1 MNIINP
7 KLSIREAQNN
17 NLSYLETQNN
27 ISNSIDKNNILDT
40 FKEFYKDKDITQRF
54 KWILNS
60 IGISSTENNIYT
72 IMTELTKLLP
82 FIQPNYNLF
91 LIGES
96 GLGKSSTF
104 SLVLPFAKIVTG
116 MPTEAAL
123 RGSERKNDNN
133 SEPPLLESDVL
144 ALEEVAD
151 CTNTTNSIP
160 LLKNTLSSFKYLKN
174 NKEETRTNCSLIIT
188 SNEYIEKRSYKCFS
202 KTLHKPLP
210 LGIQDFAFLNRFNG
224 TLPHYD
230 SLFFSRKYSNSDVG
244 IHCYQ
249 LHILFKKLKSLTN
262 TTYYS
267 TINKEFSTRETS
279 NINSTVNGFVKL
291 FYLDNE
297 PEEHFLDFI
306 IEWAK
311 YILSLNISTEK
322 TYYPF
327 TSKSLN
333 FISTFFFNSKKNDLE
348 YICFLSKS
356 RLIFKFKNN
365 DSPTNTKI
373 IALDGFGVQENNFDL
388 NFIKQNS
395 LYRDFLINLYKEK
408 NFILSLQIDGEIAS
422 SKKFKSNGTLID
434 FDSNQ
439 NFNDL
444 LLDYIELYAQRNNL
458 FNETYSFKGIP
469 SFYEK
474 IIENKAIEFFN
485 LPSSTYLSKSCYI
498 LNNNNFKFINYN
510 KIFNK

>member
-17 NLSYLETQNN
+17 NSSYLETQNKV
-27 ISNSIDKNNILDT
+27 SNSFEEENILDI

-60 IGISSTENNIYT
+60 IGISSSENNIYT
-72 IMTELTKLLP
+72 IMNELTKVLP
-82 FIQPNYNLF
+82 FIQPNYNLL

-96 GLGKSSTF
+96 GLGKSSTY
-104 SLVLPFAKIVTG
+104 SIVLPFAKIVSG
-116 MPTEAAL
+116 VPTAAAL
-123 RGSERKNDNN
+123 RGSERKNEND
-133 SEPPLLESDVL
+133 SESPLLESDVL
-144 ALEEVAD
+144 VLEEVAD
-151 CTNTTNSIP
+151 CTNATNSIP

-174 NKEETRTNCSLIIT
+174 NKEETRTNCSLVIT
-188 SNEYIEKRSYKCFS
+188 SNEYSKINSYKSIS
-202 KTLHKPLP
+202 KNLHKPLP
-210 LGIQDFAFLNRFNG
+210 LGVQDFAFLNRFNG
-224 TLPHYD
+224 TLPHYNR
-230 SLFFSRKYSNSDVG
+230 LFFSREYSNSDVG

-249 LHILFKKLKSLTN
+249 LRTLFKKLKTFTN
-262 TTYYS
+262 KTYY
-267 TINKEFSTRETS
+267 TNPNKEFSAREVS

-322 TYYPF
+322 IYYPF

-333 FISTFFFNSKKNDLE
+333 FMSTLFFKSKKSDIE

-356 RLIFKFKNN
+356 RLIFKFKND
-365 DSPTNTKI
+365 DSPTNAKI

-388 NFIKQNS
+388 DFIKQNS
-395 LYRDFLINLYKEK
+395 LYKDFLINLYKEK
-408 NFILSLQIDGEIAS
+408 NFVLSLQIDGDIAS

-434 FDSNQ
+434 FDFNQ
-439 NFNDL
+439 DFNDL
-444 LLDYIELYAQRNNL
+444 LLDYIELSAQTSSYLNKN
-458 FNETYSFKGIP
+458 YSFKGIP

-474 IIENKAIEFFN
+474 IVENKAIEFFN

-498 LNNNNFKFINYN
+498 LNNKNFKFINYY
-510 KIFNK
+510 KFFNK

>member
-144 ALEEVAD
+144 VLEEVAD

-188 SNEYIEKRSYKCFS
+188 SNEYTEKRSYKCFS

-249 LHILFKKLKSLTN
+249 LRVLFKKLKTLAN
-262 TTYYS
+262 TAYYS
-267 TINKEFSTRETS
+267 NTNKEFSDREAS
-279 NINSTVNGFVKL
+279 NINSTINGFVKL

-297 PEEHFLDFI
+297 PDEYFLNFI
-306 IEWAK
+306 TEWAK

-322 TYYPF
+322 IYHPF
-327 TSKSLN
+327 TPKSLS
-333 FISTFFFNSKKNDLE
+333 FISNFFFKNKVDNIE
-348 YICFLSKS
+348 YVCFLSKS
-356 RLIFKFKNN
+356 RVIFKFKND
-365 DSPTNTKI
+365 DSPTNAKI
-373 IALDGFGVQENNFDL
+373 IALDGFGVQENTFDL
-388 NFIKQNS
+388 DFIKQNP

-408 NFILSLQIDGEIAS
+408 NFILSLKINGEIAS
-422 SKKFKSNGTLID
+422 SKKFKSNGTLMD

-444 LLDYIELYAQRNNL
+444 LLDYIELYARSNSF
-458 FNETYSFKGIP
+458 FNETYFFKGIP

-474 IIENKAIEFFN
+474 IIENKATKFFN
-485 LPSSTYLSKSCYI
+485 LPNSTYLSKSCYI
-498 LNNNNFKFINYN
+498 LNNTNFKFINYN
-510 KIFNK
+510 KILNK

>member
-7 KLSIREAQNN
+7 KISIREAQNN
-17 NLSYLETQNN
+17 NSSYLETQSN
-27 ISNSIDKNNILDT
+27 ISNSIEEKNILDT

-104 SLVLPFAKIVTG
+104 SIVLPFAKIISG
-116 MPTEAAL
+116 IPTEAAL
-123 RGSERKNDNN
+123 RGSERKNEND
-133 SEPPLLESDVL
+133 SEPPLLDNDVL
-144 ALEEVAD
+144 ILEEVAD
-151 CTNTTNSIP
+151 CNNTPNSIS
-160 LLKNTLSSFKYLKN
+160 LLKNTLSSCKYLKN
-174 NKEETRTNCSLIIT
+174 NKEETRTNCSLVIT
-188 SNEYIEKRSYKCFS
+188 SNEYSKISSYKYIS
-202 KTLHKPLP
+202 KDLHKPLP
-210 LGIQDFAFLNRFNG
+210 LGIRDFAFLNRFNG

-230 SLFFSRKYSNSDVG
+230 SLFFSRKYSSSDVG
-244 IHCYQ
+244 IHCCQ
-249 LHILFKKLKSLTN
+249 LHVLFKKLKSLPN
-262 TTYYS
+262 ATYYS
-267 TINKEFSTRETS
+267 NTNKEFSAREVS

-291 FYLDNE
+291 FYLDNK
-297 PEEHFLDFI
+297 PEEYFLNLI

-322 TYYPF
+322 IYYPF
-327 TSKSLN
+327 TPKSLS
-333 FISTFFFNSKKNDLE
+333 FISNFFFKNKVDNIE
-348 YICFLSKS
+348 YVCFLSKS
-356 RLIFKFKNN
+356 RVIFKFKDD
-365 DSPTNTKI
+365 DSPTNAKI

-388 NFIKQNS
+388 DFIKQNS

-408 NFILSLQIDGEIAS
+408 NFILSLQINGEIAS
-422 SKKFKSNGTLID
+422 SNKFKSNGTLID

-439 NFNDL
+439 DFNNL
-444 LLDYIELYAQRNNL
+444 LLDYIELYARENRY

-474 IIENKAIEFFN
+474 IIENKAIELFN
-485 LPSSTYLSKSCYI
+485 LPGSTYLNKSCYI
-498 LNNNNFKFINYN
+498 LNNKTFKFINYN
-510 KIFNK
+510 KIFDK